1 MTVKLRYSDFRDPY
15 PAGAHSYTSTDH
27 ALIRV
32 VKELFDKLYERRVLI
47 RLVGVRLSG
56 LVHGGY
62 QINLLEDSK
71 PSSTSIRPWIAC
83 ARKYGKT
90 SIQRAVA
97 MGQRFHEFNPFNGRR
112 AEGERGRAVGSW
124 HWQTSSG

>member
-1 MTVKLRYSDFRDPY
+1 MTVKLRFSDFETHTRQVRIP
-15 PAGAHSYTSTDH
+15 YTSTDH

-62 QINLLEDSK
+62 QINLLEDSEAL
-71 PSSTSIRPWIAC
+71 IHLYQAMDRMR
-83 ARKYGKT
+83 RKYNKT

-112 AEGERGRAVGSW
+112 AEG
-124 HWQTSSG
+124 